1 VSLGKVQVV
10 QIIDPADFQK
20 SEVIPVKNDSHRIRF
35 GEAYLDLCGEVKG
48 VIVRRSAVVFV
59 VR

>member
-1 VSLGKVQVV
+1 V

-35 GEAYLDLCGEVKG
+35 GEAYLDLGGEVKG
-48 VIVRRSAVVFV
+48 VIVRRSAFVFV